1 MPAIKLLTFCYSIE
15 NINETRSPC
24 SEHWV
29 FLEGLFCTASLFPG
43 ITKWLW
49 VVPVRMRRAAA
60 CVFVFAPGLRGAVPA
75 CRMTQQ
81 PWRFLEK
88 HFRLLQVKIVLA
100 AKLPLL
106 AAFLSELQEKQFN
119 VCGSA
124 YPSKMQRCLRLL
136 GCYYGW
142 CLWRRNVLSIPQ
154 AWTSFSS
161 WSQLAYP
168 SHAGSPSFWLL
179 LVSDGFN
186 CRSDIPQLPSKGKV
200 IWVRRE
206 DYKSLSLFWQSLFL
220 WLKRGLVEY
229 ENLSAIRCLTLE
241 KQFNLS
247 VPLYLCVRAWYFED
261 GLNIQEHLMN
271 SKYQ

>member
-1 MPAIKLLTFCYSIE
+1 
-15 NINETRSPC
+15 
-24 SEHWV
+24 
-29 FLEGLFCTASLFPG
+29 
-43 ITKWLW
+43 
-49 VVPVRMRRAAA
+49 MRRAAA
-60 CVFVFAPGLRGAVPA
+60 CVFVFPPGLRGAVPA

-179 LVSDGFN
+179 LVMGL
-186 CRSDIPQLPSKGKV
+186 IAVV
-200 IWVRRE
+200 IFLSSRVR
-206 DYKSLSLFWQSLFL
+206 
-220 WLKRGLVEY
+220 
-229 ENLSAIRCLTLE
+229 E
-241 KQFNLS
+241 KWSECGERTINH
-247 VPLYLCVRAWYFED
+247 YLCSDNLYFC
-261 GLNIQEHLMN
+261 G
-271 SKYQ
+271 